1 MADTSNAPMT
11 RTEKRQARRL
21 RRFENPWLNPKLI
34 WGVGLL
40 LGIVLLGL
48 IGRMLWNLDLVFTG
62 PDLLP

>member
-11 RTEKRQARRL
+11 RAEKRQARRL

>member
-1 MADTSNAPMT
+1 MADTSNAPLS
-11 RTEKRQARRL
+11 RAEKRQARRL

-34 WGVGLL
+34 WGVALL